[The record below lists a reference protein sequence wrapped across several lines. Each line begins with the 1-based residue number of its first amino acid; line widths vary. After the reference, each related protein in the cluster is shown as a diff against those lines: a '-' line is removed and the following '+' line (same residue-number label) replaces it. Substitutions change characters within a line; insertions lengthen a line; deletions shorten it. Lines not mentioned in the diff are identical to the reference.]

1 MASKEEDDGG
11 GGKERRLEGSVS
23 SSTPPPAKRPKPSP
37 VESALSLA
45 QEGRELRV
53 SGRDSRPDL
62 RDVRDLP
69 NFNMVPGGYPRRP
82 PSPQG
87 PNIPSTGSLTQA
99 RSLLYSS
106 SLISR
111 PSSKSPGPTLPAP
124 PFFPGGLVRPRSPHP
139 QYDPSAGSSLLPP
152 RTSPQSPVPDP
163 KMVQQLG

>member
-45 QEGRELRV
+45 PEGRELRV
-53 SGRDSRPDL
+53 GGRDSRSDPRDL
-62 RDVRDLP
+62 RDLS
-69 NFNMVPGGYPRRP
+69 NFNMVPGGYSRRP

-87 PNIPSTGSLTQA
+87 PNIPSTGSFNQA

-106 SLISR
+106 SLIPR

-124 PFFPGGLVRPRSPHP
+124 PFFPSGLVRPRSPHH
-139 QYDPSAGSSLLPP
+139 QYDHTAGSSLLPP